1 MESFTMQ
8 NKAVVII
15 AKRNSGKSYLLKS
28 MLQYSIK
35 IKEFDKIYCIS
46 PTEKINK
53 FYSNIIQEQCIFEL
67 YSEEWV
73 LRLIEKMSKLNEGK
87 TEQSQNPIN
96 CLLILDDCTSDVNM
110 HQAKG
115 IKMLFTRGR
124 HSFIAICV
132 LSQNLKSV
140 SPSIRNNSD
149 FIFTGQLN
157 ASNVE
162 QLCECYRC
170 PIISKKDFITLYKN
184 STADYNFFV
193 INNNSVSTDIDNINS
208 YYGIIRAEK

>member
-1 MESFTMQ
+1 MEDFFLQARAIT
-8 NKAVVII
+8 II
-15 AKRNSGKSYLLKS
+15 AKRNSGKSYLLKN
-28 MLQYSIK
+28 LLKYSIE

-53 FYSNIIQEQCIFEL
+53 FYSDIIPENCIFDS
-67 YSEEWV
+67 YSSEWV
-73 LRLIEKMSKLNEGK
+73 LSLIEKMSKINEGK
-87 TEQSQNPIN
+87 TQQSQNPIN

-110 HQAKG
+110 HQAKA
-115 IKMLFTRGR
+115 IKMLYTRGR

-132 LSQNLKSV
+132 ISQNLKSV
-140 SPSIRNNSD
+140 SPVMRNNSD
-149 FIFTGQLN
+149 YILTGQLN
-157 ASNVE
+157 ASNIE
-162 QLCECYRC
+162 QLCESYRC

>member
-1 MESFTMQ
+1 
-8 NKAVVII
+8 
-15 AKRNSGKSYLLKS
+15 

-35 IKEFDKIYCIS
+35 IKECDKIYCIS

-53 FYSNIIQEQCIFEL
+53 FYSDIIPENSIFDL

-73 LRLIEKMSKLNEGK
+73 LSLIEKMSKINEGK
-87 TEQSQNPIN
+87 TQQSQNPIN
-96 CLLILDDCTSDVNM
+96 CLLILDDCTSDVNI
-110 HQAKG
+110 HQAKA

-124 HSFIAICV
+124 HSFIAICI

-140 SPSIRNNSD
+140 SPIIRNNSD

-157 ASNVE
+157 ASNIE

-170 PIISKKDFITLYKN
+170 PIISKKDFIKLYKN
-184 STADYNFFV
+184 STSDYNFFV
-193 INNNSVSTDIDNINS
+193 INNNSVSTNIDDINS

>member
-1 MESFTMQ
+1 MENFELKNRSI
-8 NKAVVII
+8 VII
-15 AKRNSGKSYLLKS
+15 AKRNSGKSHLLKS
-28 MLQYSIK
+28 MLKYSIE

-53 FYSNIIQEQCIFEL
+53 FYSEIIPQNCIFNL
-67 YSEEWV
+67 YSSEWV
-73 LRLIEKMSKLNEGK
+73 LSLIEKMSKINEGK
-87 TEQSQNPIN
+87 TQQSQSPIN
-96 CLLILDDCTSDVNM
+96 CLLILDDCTTDVNM
-110 HQAKG
+110 HQEKA
-115 IKMLFTRGR
+115 IKMLYTRGR

-132 LSQNLKSV
+132 ISQNLKSV
-140 SPSIRNNSD
+140 PPSIRNNSD

-157 ASNVE
+157 FSNVE
-162 QLCECYRC
+162 QLSECYRC

-184 STADYNFFV
+184 STSDYNFFV

>member
-157 ASNVE
+157 ASNIE
-162 QLCECYRC
+162 QLSECYRC
-170 PIISKKDFITLYKN
+170 PIISKKDFITLYKD

-193 INNNSVSTDIDNINS
+193 INNNSVSNNVDDINS

>member
-96 CLLILDDCTSDVNM
+96 CLLVLDDC
-110 HQAKG
+110 
-115 IKMLFTRGR
+115 
-124 HSFIAICV
+124 CV
-132 LSQNLKSV
+132 LPSLILLIFSIKLKTHS
-140 SPSIRNNSD
+140 S
-149 FIFTGQLN
+149 
-157 ASNVE
+157 
-162 QLCECYRC
+162 
-170 PIISKKDFITLYKN
+170 LYK
-184 STADYNFFV
+184 S
-193 INNNSVSTDIDNINS
+193 NIHCS
-208 YYGIIRAEK
+208 

>member
-1 MESFTMQ
+1 MEDFFLQARAIT
-8 NKAVVII
+8 II

-28 MLQYSIK
+28 LLQYSII

-53 FYSNIIQEQCIFEL
+53 FYSDIIPENCIFDS
-67 YSEEWV
+67 YSSEWV
-73 LRLIEKMSKLNEGK
+73 LSLIEKMSKINEGK
-87 TEQSQNPIN
+87 TQQSQNPIN
-96 CLLILDDCTSDVNM
+96 CLLILDDCTTDVNM
-110 HQAKG
+110 HQEKA
-115 IKMLFTRGR
+115 IKMLYTRGR

-132 LSQNLKSV
+132 ISQNLKSV

-149 FIFTGQLN
+149 YILTGQLN
-157 ASNVE
+157 ASNIE
-162 QLCECYRC
+162 QLCESYRC